1 MVATVDGAAPGADGL
16 SGSINTE
23 ADHVVFT
30 ACRVLADAVLVGAG
44 TVRAEG
50 YSPLTLDG
58 EAAALRRADGRPAAL
73 TLVVVS
79 NSGSIPRKVLDA
91 ARPDAPV
98 VVVIPATSDARTL
111 LQDRLGAANVIVAGD
126 TAVDLVD
133 ALRQLSDRSLRRIA
147 AEGGPSLLA
156 DLLASGVV
164 DEVALT
170 ISPKVVAGQH
180 PRISHGT
187 DLDLAFTPRLLLEH
201 EGTLMGRWLRS
212 VNAG

>member
-1 MVATVDGAAPGADGL
+1 MVATVDGAATGADGL

-50 YSPLTLDG
+50 YSALTLDE
-58 EAAALRRADGRPAAL
+58 EAAALRRADGRPTAL
-73 TLVVVS
+73 TFVVVS
-79 NSGSIPRKVLDA
+79 NSGNIPPEVLDA

-126 TAVDLVD
+126 TAVDLVE
-133 ALRQLSDRSLRRIA
+133 ALHQLASRSLRRIA

-156 DLLASGVV
+156 DLLDCELV
-164 DEVALT
+164 DEIALT
-170 ISPKVVAGQH
+170 ISPKVVAGEH
-180 PRISHGT
+180 SRITHGAAV
-187 DLDLAFTPRLLLEH
+187 DVDFTPRMLLEQD
-201 EGTLMGRWLRS
+201 GTLMGRWLRS
-212 VNAG
+212 TGAG